1 MDSGLGSIGE
11 RASTL
16 PAPPS
21 FLCYWTNELMEHPV
35 RTVDDCAFEQEK
47 IVAWFHNGNWTN
59 PVTRAPLASQMLTP
73 DLPLRAAIQE
83 YLLLRPELRRQA
95 ADLQQVAAT
104 VQSELLEMLQLRAEA
119 GFRRREHGFREW
131 CRNLAREAA
140 EAEDL
145 PEAALRSAVVK
156 LRDNLAALG
165 ERPGAEGIAQDQ
177 SIASPSEG
185 LSERADGVGA
195 QAVRPSPEN
204 MRAENRRGDVTAL
217 AVLSGWRLASGSSD
231 TTIKIWAIMKRK
243 PGATRCN
250 PGVTQCVATLAGHNG
265 GVTALA
271 TLRIGVARTRL
282 ASGSSDRTVKIWDV
296 QMLQCIATL
305 AGHPSMVT
313 GLAALGWSSALR
325 LASVSMDKCCESGG
339 ASGSRTPQQNVTWNS
354 PSCVMIWHPSE
365 ASWSLERRL
374 DGHARGH
381 GVCAVAA
388 LETGE
393 LATGSDDA
401 AIKIWNVGVAGCLTW
416 VIFGNR
422 MSSSNFREFSRIIM
436 RRLRY
441 AETQQGRL
449 IDLRTGVQNSERG
462 WNRSIRR

>member
-35 RTVDDCAFEQEK
+35 RTADDCAFEQEK
-47 IVAWFHNGNWTN
+47 IMAWFHNGNWTN
-59 PVTRAPLASQMLTP
+59 PVTRAPLVSQMLTP

-83 YLLLRPELRRQA
+83 YLILRPELRRQA
-95 ADLQQVAAT
+95 ADLQQVVAT

-119 GFRRREHGFREW
+119 GFRKREHGLREW

-165 ERPGAEGIAQDQ
+165 KRPGADGIAQDQ

-204 MRAENRRGDVTAL
+204 MSSADSDASNQSLMSLGDGVGEHRVSIGMEAVHPSPEHRPVENHRGDVTAL
-217 AVLSGWRLASGSSD
+217 AVLNERRVASGSSD
-231 TTIKIWAIMKRK
+231 TTIKVWAVAKRK
-243 PGATRCN
+243 LGP
-250 PGVTQCVATLAGHNG
+250 CVATLAGHTG

-271 TLRIGVARTRL
+271 TWKLRAGRVRL
-282 ASGSSDRTVKIWDV
+282 ASGSSDFMVKIWDV
-296 QMLQCIATL
+296 QVWQCLVTL
-305 AGHPSMVT
+305 AGHSSMVT
-313 GLAALGWSSALR
+313 GLVALGWSTALR
-325 LASVSMDKCCESGG
+325 LASVSMDAHGESG
-339 ASGSRTPQQNVTWNS
+339 AVRDTMGSQSNDPRRS
-354 PSCVMIWHPSE
+354 RSCVLIWHPSGGT
-365 ASWSLERRL
+365 WGLERRF
-374 DGHARGH
+374 DGYAQGEE
-381 GVCAVAA
+381 VCAVAA
-388 LETGE
+388 LETEE
-393 LATGSDDA
+393 LVTGTNGG
-401 AIKIWNVGVAGCLTW
+401 AIVIWSAPLD
-416 VIFGNR
+416 
-422 MSSSNFREFSRIIM
+422 E
-436 RRLRY
+436 
-441 AETQQGRL
+441 
-449 IDLRTGVQNSERG
+449 
-462 WNRSIRR
+462 